1 MTTALITGA
10 RGFIAR
16 HLAPVLQEAGVRV
29 VGVSRQAGPLP
40 GCAVVYAAALGDSLA
55 PVFAGERVDA
65 VIHTALD
72 SRSHAYETNVEGTR
86 RWLAEG
92 QAAGQPAGV
101 MTQVLLSSLS
111 ADAGARA
118 DYGRAKYALEQDF
131 LAAGQI
137 VFRLGVVIGDGG
149 MFARMVESTRRY
161 PFVPLLDGGQQL
173 IYVLGID
180 FLCRVLRDTV
190 LSGGAGLQGRGWNL
204 QQPTP
209 HPLSEVIAAI
219 SAAYGFRRLRLPLP
233 ARPMVGLLRL
243 FEKQG
248 LVRLPVTS
256 TNVEGLIQQGRRV
269 IPSDFTRF
277 GYAEESLEELIRKAR
292 HAAGEGNLP
301 N

>member
-16 HLAPVLQEAGVRV
+16 HLAPVLQAAGLRV
-29 VGVSRQAGPLP
+29 IGVSRQAGPLP
-40 GCAVVYAAALGDSLA
+40 GCAVVHAAALGDSLA
-55 PVFAGERVDA
+55 QVFAGERVDA

-72 SRSHAYETNVEGTR
+72 GGSHAYQTNVEGTR
-86 RWLAEG
+86 RWLAEA
-92 QAAGQPAGV
+92 QAAGV
-101 MTQVLLSSLS
+101 TTQVLLSSLS
-111 ADAGARA
+111 ADADARA

-137 VFRLGVVIGDGG
+137 VFRMGVVVGDGG

-180 FLCRVLRDTV
+180 FLCEVLRDTV
-190 LSGGAGLQGRGWNL
+190 QSGGTELHGRAWNL

-209 HPLSEVIAAI
+209 YPLAEVITAI
-219 SAAYGFRRLRLPLP
+219 TAAYGFRRLLLPLP
-233 ARPMVGLLRL
+233 AQPLVGLLRL
-243 FEKQG
+243 FEKQA

-269 IPSDFTRF
+269 IPSDFARF
-277 GYAEESLEELIRKAR
+277 GYPEESLDELVRKAR
-292 HAAGEGNLP
+292 QATGAGRP
-301 N
+301 

>member
-16 HLAPVLQEAGVRV
+16 HLAPVLQQAGVRV
-29 VGVSRQAGPLP
+29 VGVSRQAGPLL
-40 GCAVVYAAALGDSLA
+40 GCAVVHAAALGGSLA
-55 PVFAGERVDA
+55 PVFAAERANA

-72 SRSHAYETNVEGTR
+72 SRAQAYQTNVEGTR

-92 QAAGQPAGV
+92 QAAGV
-101 MTQVLLSSLS
+101 TTQVLLSSLS

-137 VFRLGVVIGDGG
+137 VFRMGVVIGDGG

-190 LSGGAGLQGRGWNL
+190 LEGGAGLRGRAWNL

-219 SAAYGFRRLRLPLP
+219 SATYGFRRLLLPLP

-243 FEKQG
+243 FEKQA

-269 IPSDFTRF
+269 IPSDFARF
-277 GYAEESLEELIRKAR
+277 GYAEESLEELVRKAR
-292 HAAGEGNLP
+292 QAR
-301 N
+301 

>member
-1 MTTALITGA
+1 MTTVLVTGA

-16 HLAPVLQEAGVRV
+16 HLAPVLQEADVRV
-29 VGVSRQAGPLP
+29 VGVSRQTGPLP
-40 GCAVVYAAALGDSLA
+40 GCDVVHAAALGDSLA

-86 RWLAEG
+86 RWLAEA
-92 QAAGQPAGV
+92 QAAEV
-101 MTQVLLSSLS
+101 TTQVLLSSLS

-149 MFARMVESTRRY
+149 MFARMVDSTRRY
-161 PFVPLLDGGQQL
+161 PFVPLLDGGKQL

-180 FLCRVLRDTV
+180 FLCRVLRDTA
-190 LSGGAGLQGRGWNL
+190 LSGGAGLQGRAWNL

-219 SAAYGFRRLRLPLP
+219 SAAYGFRRLLLPLP

-243 FEKQG
+243 FEKQA

-269 IPSDFTRF
+269 IPSDFARF
-277 GYAEESLEELIRKAR
+277 GYAEESLEELVRKAR
-292 HAAGEGNLP
+292 HAAGAGSP
-301 N
+301 

>member
-16 HLAPVLQEAGVRV
+16 HLAPVVQEAGVRV

-40 GCAVVYAAALGDSLA
+40 GCDVVHAAALGDSLA
-55 PVFAGERVDA
+55 AVFAGERVDA

-72 SRSHAYETNVEGTR
+72 SRAHAYQMNVEGTR
-86 RWLAEG
+86 RWLAEA
-92 QAAGQPAGV
+92 QAAGV
-101 MTQVLLSSLS
+101 TTQILLSSLS

-131 LAAGQI
+131 LAAVQI
-137 VFRLGVVIGDGG
+137 VFRMGVVIGDGG

-161 PFVPLLDGGQQL
+161 PFVPLLDGGKQF

-180 FLCRVLRDTV
+180 FLSRVLRDTV
-190 LSGGAGLQGRGWNL
+190 LNGGTGLQGRAWNL

-209 HPLSEVIAAI
+209 HPLSKVIAAV
-219 SAAYGFRRLRLPLP
+219 SAAYGFRRLLLPLP

-243 FEKQG
+243 FEKQA

-269 IPSDFTRF
+269 IPSDFARF
-277 GYAEESLEELIRKAR
+277 GYAEESLEELVRKAR
-292 HAAGEGNLP
+292 QLAGAGSQ
-301 N
+301 

>member
-16 HLAPVLQEAGVRV
+16 HLAPVLQAAGLRV
-29 VGVSRQAGPLP
+29 IGVSRQAGPLP
-40 GCAVVYAAALGDSLA
+40 GCAVVHAAALGDSLA
-55 PVFAGERVDA
+55 QVFAGERVDA

-72 SRSHAYETNVEGTR
+72 GGSHAYQTNVEGTR
-86 RWLAEG
+86 RWLAEA
-92 QAAGQPAGV
+92 QAAGV
-101 MTQVLLSSLS
+101 TTQVLLSSLS
-111 ADAGARA
+111 ADADARA

-137 VFRLGVVIGDGG
+137 VFRMGVVVGDGG

-180 FLCRVLRDTV
+180 FLCEVLRDTV
-190 LSGGAGLQGRGWNL
+190 QSGGTELHGRAWNL

-209 HPLSEVIAAI
+209 YPLAEVITAI
-219 SAAYGFRRLRLPLP
+219 TAAYGFRRLLLPLP
-233 ARPMVGLLRL
+233 AQPLVGLLRL
-243 FEKQG
+243 FEKQAF
-248 LVRLPVTS
+248 VRLPVTS

-269 IPSDFTRF
+269 IPSDFARF
-277 GYAEESLEELIRKAR
+277 GYPEESLDELIRRAR
-292 HAAGEGNLP
+292 HAAGTESP
-301 N
+301 